1 MDDPFKVL
9 VIESRKTS
17 DKENNYSEQEV
28 LGSVFNL
35 LGIKAQVVE
44 VKTVSE
50 FFRALKKAESE
61 HINYVHFSGHG
72 RKEGIDIG
80 NRGFVTWKELDNKC
94 WPLLKGKCLSFSSC
108 DVAKGI
114 EELYSYHKTFCSAIV
129 AATRE
134 VLWTE
139 SAVAFSAF
147 FLRATSPETSTEQ
160 DVRVMNHICG
170 AGTFKVFRASVAN
183 STYVLS

>member
-1 MDDPFKVL
+1 MSAPYKVL
-9 VIESRKTS
+9 VIESRKS
-17 DKENNYSEQEV
+17 DDKENNFSEQEV

-35 LGIKAQVVE
+35 LGIKAKVVE

-50 FFRALKKAESE
+50 FYRALKMAESE

-72 RKEGIDIG
+72 SKEGIGIG
-80 NRGFVTWKELDNKC
+80 DQGFVSWKDLDSNC
-94 WPLLKGKCLSFSSC
+94 WPLLKKKCLSFSSC

-114 EELYSYHKTFCSAIV
+114 EELYSHHKTFCSAIV

-134 VLWTE
+134 VLWSE
-139 SAVAFSAF
+139 SAVAFSSF
-147 FLRATSPETSTEQ
+147 FLRATSPETTTEQ

-183 STYVLS
+183 ATYVLS